1 MSFLFELC
9 VLIPISGF
17 FASSASSVVKSVL
30 GKRMKIFDLQEQD
43 MFEKKIFIE
52 KRQTWIILITNSQQK
67 APSKIRWF

>member
-52 KRQTWIILITNSQQK
+52 KRQT
-67 APSKIRWF
+67 